1 MSDSS
6 PTRESLLEDLA
17 KVIKFLDDTPNPA
30 LEHTPEEEREHS
42 VKLLHKECNNLYSD
56 IQRLEKN
63 RCMMDKRLKNVM
75 QLVFSTV
82 NIRDSE
88 RMQELTQAAVKDSSA
103 MKQISYLT
111 MVFLPATFAAT
122 AFGMN
127 IRELVGDTRGTLA
140 HYAETAI
147 PLTLLTI
154 YLIIAFQSKN
164 YMGKVDA
171 SVWERLMW
179 PVNVMVRGVFGKKR
193 DTETT
198 TGFND
203 SRTPTIDARDTRATR
218 KAMLTSQL
226 WTRRDANKTAGLGA
240 V

>member
-1 MSDSS
+1 LGPELAQIDRQESEVIKRNDVIM
-6 PTRESLLEDLA
+6 TQGLHIIRAHLLHWESLLEDLA

-111 MVFLPATFAAT
+111 MVFLPATFAAVCT
-122 AFGMN
+122 
-127 IRELVGDTRGTLA
+127 
-140 HYAETAI
+140 
-147 PLTLLTI
+147 
-154 YLIIAFQSKN
+154 Q
-164 YMGKVDA
+164 
-171 SVWERLMW
+171 RL
-179 PVNVMVRGVFGKKR
+179 
-193 DTETT
+193 
-198 TGFND
+198 
-203 SRTPTIDARDTRATR
+203 
-218 KAMLTSQL
+218 
-226 WTRRDANKTAGLGA
+226 
-240 V
+240 